1 MCMTSRLVLY
11 ITCSKTFNQENLSS
25 FAILYLQGGYFVM
38 NSSTEY
44 FCFHMPCDVLMILM
58 HEVFHSTKLQKGK
71 YVGVYG
77 HADGYTHKNP
87 AQKVDKL

>member
-1 MCMTSRLVLY
+1 
-11 ITCSKTFNQENLSS
+11 
-25 FAILYLQGGYFVM
+25 M

-44 FCFHMPCDVLMILM
+44 FCFHMPCDALMILM

-87 AQKVDKL
+87 AQVDKL